1 MVCHWICTTTILVY
15 PPMPGDVATDLD
27 VRLIAVSGSAVVI
40 LLISVAG
47 VGVLIYSLRRFKSR
61 REKRRLGELTLPAK
75 YMRDD

>member
-1 MVCHWICTTTILVY
+1 
-15 PPMPGDVATDLD
+15 MPGDVATDLD

-61 REKRRLGELTLPAK
+61 REKRRLGELTLPANV
-75 YMRDD
+75 